1 LTLDSSG
8 GSNQEKEIINNIKIE
23 KIMKKILSVLFV
35 LSMLT
40 LTGCEGF
47 NQPNNGGSNQQQ
59 DEYYVKYSIDVTGPY
74 QHFWKISYADVD
86 GMKTSN
92 EGNSVKHWTVTIGPV
107 KKGFRASVKNAMGTG
122 MNKIEVSKNNG
133 PFTLKA
139 SGEDSATY
147 TIAF

>member
-1 LTLDSSG
+1 
-8 GSNQEKEIINNIKIE
+8 
-23 KIMKKILSVLFV
+23 MKKILSVLFF
-35 LSMLT
+35 LSIFT

-47 NQPNNGGSNQQQ
+47 NQPNGGSNQQQ

>member
-1 LTLDSSG
+1 
-8 GSNQEKEIINNIKIE
+8 
-23 KIMKKILSVLFV
+23 MKKILTVL
-35 LSMLT
+35 LMLLLTFT
-40 LTGCEGF
+40 LTGCEEV
-47 NQPNNGGSNQQQ
+47 NQPINGGSTQQNSK

>member
-1 LTLDSSG
+1 
-8 GSNQEKEIINNIKIE
+8 
-23 KIMKKILSVLFV
+23 MKKILSVLFF
-35 LSMLT
+35 LSIFT